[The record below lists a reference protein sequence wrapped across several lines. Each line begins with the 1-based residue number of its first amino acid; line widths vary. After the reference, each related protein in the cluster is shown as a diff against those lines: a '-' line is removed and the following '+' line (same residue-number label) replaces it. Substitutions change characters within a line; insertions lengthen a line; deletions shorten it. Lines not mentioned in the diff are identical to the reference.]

1 MAFGQTNK
9 KSGTSSAFVLS
20 LILHGVAAVALTFYI
35 LIEKEIIPNP
45 FAAEFVLP
53 PPPPKPQVRK
63 PQIRQIPK
71 PVIITDTPVAV
82 QPQVTTRVTTA
93 AVVKTSNF
101 RAETVL
107 EFAPKA
113 VQINAP
119 VNPAAPRVVNPN
131 VAIPQVV
138 TNADL
143 PVSDSPDALAFSAPV
158 AGGGIG
164 AGPKIG
170 RSVTGGGVGL
180 GRQMVKMS
188 GISLVDHVGAEIDG
202 IGDMAQSITI
212 GAQDVLPLPK
222 GEPGGRV
229 VGRGKDIRGVFRLVR
244 VKHDLSDW
252 WADSSSLNALAKWLN
267 EKTQIKTDMNVEGGA
282 VRLTDANLMKSPM
295 LWMTGHDPS
304 IVQSQGLIREGGGGQ
319 KLDTR
324 LGDLE
329 AMNLRKYLTDKQGML
344 VFDDCGVNAPTQAM
358 IKIFQAQMRLVMP
371 EYGIERLPNDH
382 PVYRTFYELAGPPVG
397 FDIFWW
403 GTRPPKRN
411 YLEGISAGDKL
422 VAMIIRRDY
431 MCAMEAVNLPT
442 RSVNYS
448 PGVYRWAT
456 NVVVYSLT
464 TGNVADYKDYVPI
477 DTFAG
482 ESASDSAP
490 QSARISAT
498 PMQLDE

>member
-71 PVIITDTPVAV
+71 PVVITDTPVAV

-93 AVVKTSNF
+93 AVVKTSNV

-131 VAIPQVV
+131 VAVPQVV

-158 AGGGIG
+158 AGGGVG

-170 RSVTGGGVGL
+170 RAVTGGGVGL

-344 VFDDCGVNAPTQAM
+344 VFDDCGVNANG
-358 IKIFQAQMRLVMP
+358 K
-371 EYGIERLPNDH
+371 
-382 PVYRTFYELAGPPVG
+382 
-397 FDIFWW
+397 
-403 GTRPPKRN
+403 KR
-411 YLEGISAGDKL
+411 K
-422 VAMIIRRDY
+422 
-431 MCAMEAVNLPT
+431 
-442 RSVNYS
+442 
-448 PGVYRWAT
+448 
-456 NVVVYSLT
+456 
-464 TGNVADYKDYVPI
+464 
-477 DTFAG
+477 
-482 ESASDSAP
+482 
-490 QSARISAT
+490 
-498 PMQLDE
+498 